1 MKCIKIKKNQR
12 GNFHKVAISWGSYI
26 MWDEEDEG
34 RARVSLTD
42 HDMTIAGKCL
52 PLHKDLLTF
61 SNYLTEN
68 CPLSWDLT
76 GSMKFRCITWL
87 KMKESL
93 SAQKSL
99 QFCDCREN
107 MYGHQHVTKKK
118 LWNSNRLFELV
129 CNWIWQI
136 LSKMLFV
143 LTNKWIGGGIVII
156 CVLWFAERLC
166 MQCGNLWS
174 SNMYMFLPHSMYLHW
189 PYLQP

>member
-1 MKCIKIKKNQR
+1 MKCIKIKNQR

-34 RARVSLTD
+34 RAWVSLTD

-76 GSMKFRCITWL
+76 GSMKFHCITWL
-87 KMKESL
+87 KMKEGL

-107 MYGHQHVTKKK
+107 MYAHQHVTQKK
-118 LWNSNRLFELV
+118 LWNSNRLFEHVV
-129 CNWIWQI
+129 CNWVWQI
-136 LSKMLFV
+136 LSKMLYVF
-143 LTNKWIGGGIVII
+143 TNK
-156 CVLWFAERLC
+156 
-166 MQCGNLWS
+166 
-174 SNMYMFLPHSMYLHW
+174 
-189 PYLQP
+189 

>member
-1 MKCIKIKKNQR
+1 
-12 GNFHKVAISWGSYI
+12 

-52 PLHKDLLTF
+52 SLHKDLLTF

-76 GSMKFRCITWL
+76 GSMKFRCITRL
-87 KMKESL
+87 KVKESL

-107 MYGHQHVTKKK
+107 MYAHLHVTKKK
-118 LWNSNRLFELV
+118 L
-129 CNWIWQI
+129 
-136 LSKMLFV
+136 
-143 LTNKWIGGGIVII
+143 
-156 CVLWFAERLC
+156 
-166 MQCGNLWS
+166 
-174 SNMYMFLPHSMYLHW
+174 
-189 PYLQP
+189 